1 MITDI
6 LKGDDVVRH
15 RVRETRPD
23 KNINAFSVVLAVVMD
38 KTGTFSWFQL
48 VCDERT
54 DGHTLLQRCENAS

>member
-15 RVRETRPD
+15 RVTETRPD

-38 KTGTFSWFQL
+38 KTGNFSWFQL
-48 VCDERT
+48 VCDGRT
-54 DGHTLLQRCENAS
+54 DGHTLL